1 MFASKAVMF
10 GNVFEIQP
18 IDMAC
23 FYIMWSSLDTQLTN
37 NGGLIPSYTDY
48 YGRDIA

>member
-18 IDMAC
+18 IDMAR
-23 FYIMWSSLDTQLTN
+23 FTDSWSEFNDFSSECALQMHHTRLSLQN
-37 NGGLIPSYTDY
+37 
-48 YGRDIA
+48 